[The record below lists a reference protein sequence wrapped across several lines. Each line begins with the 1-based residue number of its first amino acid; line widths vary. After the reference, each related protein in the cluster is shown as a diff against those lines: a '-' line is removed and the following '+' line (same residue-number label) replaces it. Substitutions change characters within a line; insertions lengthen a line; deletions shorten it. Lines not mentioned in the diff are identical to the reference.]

1 MLWLSGALPT
11 VKYDVWTAPFCLG
24 SSRPLSGAL
33 PAAHS
38 NAGQSTAH
46 NTVALP
52 FCVWGHRTAFV
63 AMEGADECF
72 AAACPPPPTPIP
84 HSSSSRWGVAW
95 AVFRADAHRAAAA
108 EGRLPAS
115 FHPLLILL
123 TQCLRPRISATPFWD
138 AEVLGVACASVF
150 VWHGCVPVSLC
161 VLITQVDDGRKEC
174 PISAPQGPP
183 IARCCLSAS
192 SRFRVGALPSFPP
205 LWCFCWVMKFYLVA

>member
-1 MLWLSGALPT
+1 MPGVVAAIEWGVACGPLQRWPVNCPQHRRSSILCVGP
-11 VKYDVWTAPFCLG
+11 PNCFRGNGRGRRMFRCCL
-24 SSRPLSGAL
+24 
-33 PAAHS
+33 
-38 NAGQSTAH
+38 
-46 NTVALP
+46 
-52 FCVWGHRTAFV
+52 
-63 AMEGADECF
+63 
-72 AAACPPPPTPIP
+72 PPPPTPIP